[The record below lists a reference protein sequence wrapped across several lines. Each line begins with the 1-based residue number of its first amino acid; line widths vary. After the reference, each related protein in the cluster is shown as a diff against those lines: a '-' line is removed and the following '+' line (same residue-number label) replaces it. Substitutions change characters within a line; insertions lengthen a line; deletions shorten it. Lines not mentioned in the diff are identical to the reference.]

1 LTFKDKNIT
10 FPAEIN
16 AASNLRRSMGL
27 SSSNSAHQPYIPATT
42 KLPELTP
49 KAILLGVIFGFLF
62 GATSVYLGLKI
73 GLTVSASIPVA
84 VLSIS
89 LFRLLGRANILEN
102 NIVQT
107 IASAGESIGAGV
119 VFTLPALFL
128 MGFDLKYST
137 ILILASIGGI
147 LGVLFMIPIRRSLIV
162 KEHGLLPYPEGT
174 ACADVLIA
182 GERGGRLAQKV
193 FLGLGIGFVYTFL
206 MRILNLWKVT
216 PGWEPKWFKGAAVR
230 GEVSPELLGVGYI
243 IGLRISGY
251 MLSGGVLSWLVLIPL
266 IKLFGEAAST
276 VIAPAGE
283 GLTIAQMTPD
293 DIWANYIRYIG
304 GGAVVFGGIVTL
316 LRALPT
322 IWNSF
327 RDNMREVL
335 NRRNVAGF
343 DARLRTEQ
351 DIPVFWALVGA
362 VALVGIIAFLP
373 QIPGGAMTHFFSAAL
388 IVFFGFFFVTVAS
401 RIVGLVGSS
410 SSPISG
416 MTITTLMITC
426 LIFVALGWKGHEFAV
441 VAIAIGGVVCIA
453 AANGGATS
461 QDLKTGYLVGATPR
475 LQQIGLIIGVLTS
488 SVVVGLTLFY
498 LHSTLG
504 VGSLELT
511 APKAQLMAIIVDGVL
526 TQKLPWDLVIAGICM
541 GAVIQLCGVEA
552 LPFAVGAYLPMEI
565 SVPIFVGGILR
576 FFLDRIFKI
585 SGAESETS
593 PGVLYSSGLIAGGAL
608 GGILWAVSKGL
619 ESGGNSFVMKLMKI
633 GPGLGLVNL
642 PFPLSELIS
651 IAAFSLLCVTLIVLS
666 RKAKIQQ
673 A

>member
-1 LTFKDKNIT
+1 
-10 FPAEIN
+10 
-16 AASNLRRSMGL
+16 MGL
-27 SSSNSAHQPYIPATT
+27 SASNSSHQPYIPSTT

-49 KAILLGVIFGFLF
+49 KAILLGVVFGFLF

-128 MGFDLKYST
+128 MGFDLKYIT

-162 KEHGLLPYPEGT
+162 KEHGILPYPEGT

-182 GERGGRLAQKV
+182 GEKGGQLAQKV
-193 FLGLGIGFVYTFL
+193 FLGLGVGFVYTFF
-206 MRILNLWKVT
+206 MRILNFWRVT
-216 PGWEPKWFKGAAVR
+216 PGWEPKWFKGAAIR

-266 IKLFGEAAST
+266 IKLFGEAASV
-276 VIAPAGE
+276 VIAPAAD

-327 RDNMREVL
+327 RENMREVL
-335 NRRNVAGF
+335 DRRGGAF
-343 DARLRTEQ
+343 DTRQRTEQ
-351 DIPVFWALVGA
+351 DIPVFWALIGA
-362 VALVGIIAFLP
+362 VALVGVIAFLP
-373 QIPGGAMTHFFSAAL
+373 QIPGGALTHFFSAAL

-426 LIFVALGWKGHEFAV
+426 LIFVALGWTGHEFAV

-504 VGSLELT
+504 VGSIELT

-576 FFLDRIFKI
+576 YFLDRIFKI

-619 ESGGNSFVMKLMKI
+619 ESGGNSFILKLMNI
-633 GPGLGLVNL
+633 GPSLGLVNL

-651 IAAFSLLCVTLIVLS
+651 IAAFSLLCITVILLS
-666 RKAKIQQ
+666 RKAKNQQ

>member
-1 LTFKDKNIT
+1 MNKAD
-10 FPAEIN
+10 
-16 AASNLRRSMGL
+16 
-27 SSSNSAHQPYIPATT
+27 NSAGHQSYIPATT
-42 KLPELTP
+42 TLPELTP
-49 KAILLGVIFGFLF
+49 KAILLGIIFGFLF

-89 LFRLLGRANILEN
+89 LFRVLGRANILEN

-147 LGVLFMIPIRRSLIV
+147 LGVFFMIPIRRSLIV
-162 KEHGLLPYPEGT
+162 KEHGILPYPEGT

-182 GERGGRLAQKV
+182 GEKGGNLAQKV
-193 FLGLGIGFVYTFL
+193 FLGLGSGFIYTFL
-206 MRILNLWKVT
+206 MRILNLWKVA
-216 PGWEPKWFKGAAVR
+216 PGWEPKWFKGAAIR

-266 IKLFGEAAST
+266 IKFFGEQVQGIIPPAA
-276 VIAPAGE
+276 G
-283 GLTIAQMTPD
+283 GLTIGQMTPD

-316 LRALPT
+316 LKALPT
-322 IWNSF
+322 IWSSF
-327 RDNMREVL
+327 RENLKEIL
-335 NRRNVAGF
+335 EHKGNVGI
-343 DARLRTEQ
+343 DLRSRTER
-351 DIPVFWALVGA
+351 DIPVFWAMLGA
-362 VALVGIIAFLP
+362 LALVVPIALMP
-373 QIPGGAMTHFFSAAL
+373 IIPGGFGTHIAAAIL
-388 IVFFGFFFVTVAS
+388 MVFFGFFFVTVAS

-426 LIFVALGWKGHEFAV
+426 LIFVALGWTGHEFAV

-461 QDLKTGYLVGATPR
+461 QDLKTGFLVGSTPR
-475 LQQIGLIIGVLTS
+475 SQQIGLIIGVIS
-488 SVVVGLTLFY
+488 SAIVVGLTLFY
-498 LHSTLG
+498 LNSTLG
-504 VGSLELT
+504 VGSRDLT

-526 TQKLPWDLVIAGICM
+526 TQKLPWDLVLAGFFM
-541 GAVIQLCGVEA
+541 GAVMQLCGVEA

-565 SVPIFVGGILR
+565 SVPIFAGGAIKY
-576 FFLDRIFKI
+576 FVDRIYRFER
-585 SGAESETS
+585 AEAETS
-593 PGVLYSSGLIAGGAL
+593 PGVLYSSGLIAGGAV
-608 GGILWAVSKGL
+608 GGIFWAVSRGL
-619 ESGGNSFVMKLMKI
+619 ESSGNSLAMSLLNV
-633 GPGLGLVNL
+633 GPSLGLASL
-642 PFPLSELIS
+642 PAPIGD
-651 IAAFSLLCVTLIVLS
+651 IIAVAAFSILCVTLVVLS
-666 RKAKIQQ
+666 KKQK
-673 A
+673 

>member
-1 LTFKDKNIT
+1 MNKAD
-10 FPAEIN
+10 
-16 AASNLRRSMGL
+16 
-27 SSSNSAHQPYIPATT
+27 NSAGHQSYIPATT
-42 KLPELTP
+42 TLPELTP
-49 KAILLGVIFGFLF
+49 KAILLGIIFGFLF

-89 LFRLLGRANILEN
+89 LFRVLGRANILEN

-147 LGVLFMIPIRRSLIV
+147 LGVFFMIPIRRSLIV
-162 KEHGLLPYPEGT
+162 KEHGILPYPEGT

-182 GERGGRLAQKV
+182 GEKGGNLAQKV
-193 FLGLGIGFVYTFL
+193 FLGLGSGFIYTFL
-206 MRILNLWKVT
+206 MRILNLWKVA
-216 PGWEPKWFKGAAVR
+216 PGWEPKWFKGAAIR

-266 IKLFGEAAST
+266 IKFFGEQVQGIIPPAA
-276 VIAPAGE
+276 G
-283 GLTIAQMTPD
+283 GLTIGQMTPD

-316 LRALPT
+316 LKALPT
-322 IWNSF
+322 IWSSF
-327 RDNMREVL
+327 RENLKEIL
-335 NRRNVAGF
+335 EHKGNVGI
-343 DARLRTEQ
+343 DLRSRTER
-351 DIPVFWALVGA
+351 DIPVFWAMLGA
-362 VALVGIIAFLP
+362 LALVVPIALMP
-373 QIPGGAMTHFFSAAL
+373 IIPGGFGTHIAAATL
-388 IVFFGFFFVTVAS
+388 MVFFGFFFVTVAS

-426 LIFVALGWKGHEFAV
+426 LIFVALGWTGHEFAV

-461 QDLKTGYLVGATPR
+461 QDLKTGFLVGSTPR
-475 LQQIGLIIGVLTS
+475 SQQIGLIIGVIS
-488 SVVVGLTLFY
+488 SAIVVGLTLFY
-498 LHSTLG
+498 LNSTLG
-504 VGSLELT
+504 VGSRDLT

-526 TQKLPWDLVIAGICM
+526 TQKLPWDLVLAGFFM
-541 GAVIQLCGVEA
+541 GAVMQLCGVEA

-565 SVPIFVGGILR
+565 SVPIFAGGAIKY
-576 FFLDRIFKI
+576 FVDRIYRFER
-585 SGAESETS
+585 AEAETS
-593 PGVLYSSGLIAGGAL
+593 PGVLYSSGLIAGGAV
-608 GGILWAVSKGL
+608 GGIFWAVSRGL
-619 ESGGNSFVMKLMKI
+619 ESSGNSLAMSLLNV
-633 GPGLGLVNL
+633 GPSLGLASL
-642 PFPLSELIS
+642 PAPIGD
-651 IAAFSLLCVTLIVLS
+651 IIAVAAFSILCVTLVVLS
-666 RKAKIQQ
+666 KKQK
-673 A
+673 

>member
-1 LTFKDKNIT
+1 MNKVDH
-10 FPAEIN
+10 
-16 AASNLRRSMGL
+16 
-27 SSSNSAHQPYIPATT
+27 SSGHQSYIPASTI
-42 KLPELTP
+42 LPELTP
-49 KAILLGVIFGFLF
+49 KAILLGIIFGFLF

-162 KEHGLLPYPEGT
+162 KEHGVLPYPEGT

-182 GERGGRLAQKV
+182 GEKGGGLAKKV
-193 FLGLGIGFVYTFL
+193 FLGLGAGFIYTLF
-206 MRILNLWKVT
+206 MRILNLWKVA
-216 PGWEPKWFKGAAVR
+216 PGWEPQWFKGAAIR

-266 IKLFGEAAST
+266 IKFFGEL
-276 VIAPAGE
+276 APSFVPPAPDGQ
-283 GLTIAQMTPD
+283 LIAQMTPD

-316 LRALPT
+316 LKAMPT
-322 IWNSF
+322 IWSSF
-327 RDNMREVL
+327 RENFQEVL
-335 NRRNVAGF
+335 SHRANAGI
-343 DARLRTEQ
+343 DTRLRTER
-351 DIPVFWALVGA
+351 DIPIFWAMMGA
-362 VALVGIIAFLP
+362 IALVVPIALMP
-373 QIPGGAMTHFFSAAL
+373 IIPGGFGTHIASAIL
-388 IVFFGFFFVTVAS
+388 MVFFGFFFVTVAS

-426 LIFVALGWKGHEFAV
+426 LIFVALGWTGHEFAV

-475 LQQIGLIIGVLTS
+475 SQQIGLIIGVLTS
-488 SVVVGLTLFY
+488 AVVVGLTLFY

-504 VGSLELT
+504 VGSRDLT

-526 TQKLPWDLVIAGICM
+526 TQQLPWHLILVGFFM
-541 GAVIQLCGVEA
+541 GAVMQLCGVEA

-565 SVPIFVGGILR
+565 SVPIFAGGIIKH
-576 FFLDRIFKI
+576 FVDKI
-585 SGAESETS
+585 YKFEGADAETS
-593 PGVLYSSGLIAGGAL
+593 PGVLYSSGLIAGGAV
-608 GGILWAVSKGL
+608 GGIFWAVSKGL
-619 ESGGNSFVMKLMKI
+619 ESSGNSIAAGLLNV
-633 GPGLGLVNL
+633 GPSLGLTSL
-642 PFPLSELIS
+642 PHPLSELVA
-651 IAAFSLLCVTLIVLS
+651 IAAFALLCLSLVLMS
-666 RKAKIQQ
+666 KKKG
-673 A
+673 

>member
-1 LTFKDKNIT
+1 MKSDG
-10 FPAEIN
+10 PAGAPGE
-16 AASNLRRSMGL
+16 
-27 SSSNSAHQPYIPATT
+27 HQPYVPASQTIPEFGFA
-42 KLPELTP
+42 PVFVG
-49 KAILLGVIFGFLF
+49 AILGIIFGFLF

-84 VLSIS
+84 VLAIS
-89 LFRLLGRANILEN
+89 LFRILGRANILEN

-119 VFTLPALFL
+119 VFTLPALFM
-128 MGFDLKYST
+128 MGFDLKYGT
-137 ILILASIGGI
+137 ILTLASIGGI

-162 KEHGLLPYPEGT
+162 KEHGILPYPEGT

-182 GERGGRLAQKV
+182 GEKGGNLAKKV
-193 FLGLGIGFVYTFL
+193 FLGLGIGFGYTFL
-206 MRILNLWKVT
+206 MRILNIWKVV
-216 PGWEPKWFKGAAVR
+216 PGWEPKWFKGAAIR

-266 IKLFGEAAST
+266 IKFFGELAPG
-276 VIAPAGE
+276 VIAPARD
-283 GLTIAQMTPD
+283 GLTIAQMGPD

-316 LRALPT
+316 LKAFPT
-322 IWNSF
+322 IWSSF
-327 RDNMREVL
+327 RENFKEIVEHRTAPGSDL
-335 NRRNVAGF
+335 
-343 DARLRTEQ
+343 RLRTER
-351 DIPVFWALVGA
+351 DIPVFWAMVGA
-362 VALVGIIAFLP
+362 VVLVIPITFIP
-373 QIPGGAMTHFFSAAL
+373 IIPGGFGTHLMAAVL
-388 IVFFGFFFVTVAS
+388 MVFFGFFFVTVAS

-426 LIFVALGWKGHEFAV
+426 LIFVAMGWTGHEFAV

-475 LQQIGLIIGVLTS
+475 SQQIGLIIGVLTS
-488 SVVVGLTLFY
+488 AVVVGLTLFY

-504 VGSLELT
+504 VGSKDLT

-526 TQKLPWDLVIAGICM
+526 TQQLPWHLVIVGIFM
-541 GAVIQLCGVEA
+541 GAVMQLCGVEA

-565 SVPIFVGGILR
+565 SVPIFVGGLLR
-576 FFLDRIFKI
+576 YFIDGFYKYG
-585 SGAESETS
+585 GAEAETS
-593 PGVLYSSGLIAGGAL
+593 PGVLYSSGLIAGGAV
-608 GGILWAVSKGL
+608 GGILWAITRGL
-619 ESGGNSFVMKLMKI
+619 ESAGNSVAIALLNV
-633 GPGLGLVNL
+633 GPSLGLGNL

-651 IAAFSLLCVTLIVLS
+651 FIAFGALCGTIVVM
-666 RKAKIQQ
+666 AKKKKE
-673 A
+673 

>member
-1 LTFKDKNIT
+1 M
-10 FPAEIN
+10 EQ
-16 AASNLRRSMGL
+16 
-27 SSSNSAHQPYIPATT
+27 SSSNSAHQPYIPSTT

-49 KAILLGVIFGFLF
+49 KAILLGVVFGFLF

-162 KEHGLLPYPEGT
+162 KEHGILPYPEGT

-182 GERGGRLAQKV
+182 GEKGGRLAQKV
-193 FLGLGIGFVYTFL
+193 FLGLGVGFVYTFL

-276 VIAPAGE
+276 VIAPASD

-293 DIWANYIRYIG
+293 DIWAHYIRYIG

-327 RDNMREVL
+327 RENMKEVL
-335 NRRNVAGF
+335 NRRSGGF
-343 DARLRTEQ
+343 DTRLRTEQ

-362 VALVGIIAFLP
+362 VALVGVIAFLP
-373 QIPGGAMTHFFSAAL
+373 QIPGGALTHFFSAVL

-426 LIFVALGWKGHEFAV
+426 LIFVALGWTGHEFAV

-541 GAVIQLCGVEA
+541 DAVIQLCGVEA

-576 FFLDRIFKI
+576 YFLDRIFKI

-619 ESGGNSFVMKLMKI
+619 ESGGNTFIMKLMNV

-651 IAAFSLLCVTLIVLS
+651 IAAFSLLCITLVVLS
-666 RKAKIQQ
+666 RKAKS
-673 A
+673 